1 MLILLCLRSEVRA
14 SEVSM
19 EQVLDQDLEQYRRR
33 QILEATNAAYAVL
46 QKNPAAWAE
55 LLEERAEW
63 DVTLI
68 DGLEGV

>member
-1 MLILLCLRSEVRA
+1 
-14 SEVSM
+14 M
-19 EQVLDQDLEQYRRR
+19 EQVLDQDLKQYRRR

-55 LLEERAEW
+55 LREELAEW

>member
-1 MLILLCLRSEVRA
+1 
-14 SEVSM
+14 M
-19 EQVLDQDLEQYRRR
+19 EQVLGQDLEQYRRR

-46 QKNPAAWAE
+46 RKNPAAWTE
-55 LLEERAEW
+55 LLEELVGW

>member
-1 MLILLCLRSEVRA
+1 
-14 SEVSM
+14 M

-55 LLEERAEW
+55 LQEERAEW

-68 DGLEGV
+68 DGLEGF